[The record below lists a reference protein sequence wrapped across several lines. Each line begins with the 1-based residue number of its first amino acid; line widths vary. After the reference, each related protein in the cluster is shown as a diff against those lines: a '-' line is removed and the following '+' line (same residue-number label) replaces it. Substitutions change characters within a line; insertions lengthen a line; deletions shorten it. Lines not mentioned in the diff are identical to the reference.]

1 MSVFV
6 VLDILLLILIALPI
20 PIGFWRGAQREA
32 FVTLGILFGAA
43 LSDWWA
49 RPWGGDLA
57 AMSGLRDSAGA
68 FMVAMLFLVGAT
80 FLLGYG
86 TGAALPMPPS
96 GLIARIFGGLIAG
109 ANSALLFS
117 FTLRNI
123 RIFLLDNQ
131 DTNFLNH
138 TLLAQFLSTGV
149 GWILMGAAVLFVP
162 IVLALALIGPSTILV
177 EEYDEQSNEEY
188 EGGFT
193 PSPRRFPPRTPSAGY
208 DPNPIYKTE
217 PADQRYSLV
226 EETRQMAPQSSGRLA
241 LANGGIARA
250 GDEPQVIVAS
260 PDQPGG
266 KEAGGEA
273 EVEAQATRQMPRIE
287 PDRRDEALR
296 DGICPACHADIRS
309 AEVYCPNCGRIL

>member
-131 DTNFLNH
+131 DTNFLSH

-177 EEYDEQSNEEY
+177 EEYEEQPAEDEY

-193 PSPRRFPPRTPSAGY
+193 PVPRRFPPRTPSAGY

-217 PADQRYSLV
+217 PARQSYSLV
-226 EETRQMAPQSSGRLA
+226 EETRQMAPQPSGRLA
-241 LANGGIARA
+241 LANGGIVRS
-250 GDEPQVIVAS
+250 GDEPQVVVAR
-260 PDQPGG
+260 PDHS
-266 KEAGGEA
+266 EEGEP
-273 EVEAQATRQMPRIE
+273 EEAQATRQMPRIE

-296 DGICPACHADIRS
+296 DGICPDCHADIRS
-309 AEVYCPNCGRIL
+309 AEVYCPNCGRVL